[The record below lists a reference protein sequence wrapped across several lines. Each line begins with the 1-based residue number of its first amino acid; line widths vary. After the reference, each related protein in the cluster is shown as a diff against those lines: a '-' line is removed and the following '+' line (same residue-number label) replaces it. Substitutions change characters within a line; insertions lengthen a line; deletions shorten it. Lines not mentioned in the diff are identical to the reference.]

1 MPRGIYG
8 RDGDAMRVLGKN
20 YWLWTFRTPADEVV
34 VVIRPSRG
42 QDVLRETFG
51 GEINCAGVADGW
63 RAYNI
68 FPILQ
73 RCWAHLIREVDAFI
87 EKPGGKELSGIIHGK
102 YKALKEFLGKG
113 PPASME
119 ERKQQKEVWDRE
131 MADSEAF

>member
-1 MPRGIYG
+1 M
-8 RDGDAMRVLGKN
+8 
-20 YWLWTFRTPADEVV
+20 
-34 VVIRPSRG
+34 
-42 QDVLRETFG
+42 
-51 GEINCAGVADGW
+51 INCAGVADGW

-113 PPASME
+113 QPASME
-119 ERKQQKEVWDRE
+119 ERKQQKKVWDRE